1 MFKEGSNIEGVEH
14 FSSKEKGK
22 EYVEPLINFL
32 HYIKKMLH
40 QRSIFFY
47 VFFTYVSGALRRFL

>member
-1 MFKEGSNIEGVEH
+1 MFKEGSNIEGVEL

-32 HYIKKMLH
+32 PYIKKMLH
-40 QRSIFFY
+40 QRSIFFMY
-47 VFFTYVSGALRRFL
+47 SLRMFQEL

>member
-1 MFKEGSNIEGVEH
+1 LEDVMFKEGSNIEGVEL

-32 HYIKKMLH
+32 PYIKKMLH
-40 QRSIFFY
+40 QRSIFFMY
-47 VFFTYVSGALRRFL
+47 SLRMFQEL